1 MEITK
6 RVNTYQT
13 DLYCDKCGGKMRR
26 SSSVVLM
33 TYPPRYQYTCDKCG
47 MNTTA
52 TVDYPVISYEEV
64 EE

>member
-1 MEITK
+1 
-6 RVNTYQT
+6 
-13 DLYCDKCGGKMRR
+13 MRR

-47 MNTTA
+47 TNTTA
-52 TVDYPVISYEEV
+52 TVDYPVISYEEA